1 MERNKFFAAIDFE
14 DESLAKSIFESIS
27 EAQLNIFDEDERTL
41 LHNAVSKNKLFVS
54 LRKKYEN

>member
-14 DESLAKSIFESIS
+14 DESLSKSIFESIS
-27 EAQLNIFDEDERTL
+27 EAQINIFDDDQRTL

-54 LRKKYEN
+54 